1 MQPQQGTGIFQFETT
16 QVEQVVTRRFASQ
29 MVGQPKSTPR
39 SHRNRFQLAAASTS
53 DANYFRTARSISSR
67 SQRQPPVGGEIV
79 VAGGLPFSSKDRRSY
94 EIFDWSTQ
102 KWTLFKNA
110 LFFEHPDGF
119 SFFYDNKVM
128 FCGGTRVE
136 CLDIANYRTVCTF
149 PAQLPKGNCGKG
161 VLCGDRIVT
170 FGQSV
175 SETSLKN
182 PFGSSVLVHYDDE
195 RKFSNYGITRVN
207 DNAVVV
213 VGGSNSYTYTK
224 YDGRGRQYKVPKE
237 KKYTDEVALYNPST
251 NVMKTLAPL
260 PYELIDTTV
269 VAHKENIII
278 LGGNRGYKEITN
290 EVLMYDISKQQC
302 SRLPSML
309 EER

>member
-1 MQPQQGTGIFQFETT
+1 MQPAGQLPTPQAQQGTGILQFETT

-29 MVGQPKSTPR
+29 VVGQPNLTSRPQG
-39 SHRNRFQLAAASTS
+39 NRLQLAETSTS
-53 DANYFRTARSISSR
+53 NADYFRAACSISSR

-79 VAGGLPFSSKDRRSY
+79 VAGGLPYTSKYRRSY

-102 KWTLFKNA
+102 QWTLFKTA

-175 SETSLKN
+175 SETSLQN

-207 DNAVVV
+207 DNAVVI
-213 VGGSNSYTYTK
+213 VGGSNS
-224 YDGRGRQYKVPKE
+224 
-237 KKYTDEVALYNPST
+237 
-251 NVMKTLAPL
+251 
-260 PYELIDTTV
+260 
-269 VAHKENIII
+269 
-278 LGGNRGYKEITN
+278 
-290 EVLMYDISKQQC
+290 
-302 SRLPSML
+302 
-309 EER
+309 